1 MRSGQLLG
9 DVISAAERDDLRR
22 LAGVLELPPPA
33 DTLVHAVTRV
43 LTAAVRAGGLVSLEL
58 QAAELPMLSTRV
70 VGATAERV
78 ARLELWLA
86 TAERCTW
93 HEGLTLIAAAADA
106 RTVRRAVVA
115 DALTI
120 LEELVVGDRRRAEAE
135 LLADHA
141 MDLAGVDALTQLG
154 NRRTWRRALDDEA
167 ARAVRYDA
175 ETTIAVIDLDGLKRI
190 NDSQGHAAGDAH
202 LLNAARAVK
211 AASRNVDVVCR
222 LGGDEFAVLAPET
235 GAEGARR
242 LASRLLQAL
251 GEAGV
256 QASIGVATRHDG
268 DLEQAWRDADSD
280 MYEHKRRRAL
290 V

>member
-1 MRSGQLLG
+1 MG

-22 LAGVLELPPPA
+22 LAGVLTLPPPTE
-33 DTLVHAVTRV
+33 TLVLAVTRV
-43 LTAAVRAGGLVSLEL
+43 LTAALRAGGLVSLEL
-58 QAAELPMLSTRV
+58 QVAELPTLSTRV
-70 VGATAERV
+70 VPAAAVRAG
-78 ARLELWLA
+78 RLDAWVESI
-86 TAERCTW
+86 ERCTW
-93 HEGLTLIAAAADA
+93 HEGMLLIAVAPDSRA
-106 RTVRRAVVA
+106 VRRAVVA
-115 DALTI
+115 DALSI

-141 MDLAGVDALTQLG
+141 MDLAGVDSHTQLG

-175 ETTIAVIDLDGLKRI
+175 ETTIAVIDLDGLKQI
-190 NDSQGHAAGDAH
+190 NDSLGHAAGDVH
-202 LLNAARAVK
+202 LLSAARAVK

-235 GAEGARR
+235 GEEGARR

-256 QASIGVATRHDG
+256 QASIGVATRRDG
-268 DLEQAWRDADSD
+268 DLEQAWRDADID

>member
-1 MRSGQLLG
+1 MG

-58 QAAELPMLSTRV
+58 QASQLPVLCTRV
-70 VGATAERV
+70 VGATAERTG
-78 ARLELWLA
+78 RLELWIEN
-86 TAERCTW
+86 AERCTW
-93 HEGLTLIAAAADA
+93 HDGLMVVAVAPDS
-106 RTVRRAVVA
+106 RPVRREVVA
-115 DALTI
+115 DALGI

-141 MDLAGVDALTQLG
+141 MDLAGVDAHTQLG

-167 ARAVRYDA
+167 ARAVRYAA
-175 ETTIAVIDLDGLKRI
+175 ETTVAVIDLDGLKRI

-235 GAEGARR
+235 GALGASR
-242 LASRLLQAL
+242 LASRLLHAL

-256 QASIGVATRHDG
+256 QASIGVATRRDG

>member
-1 MRSGQLLG
+1 MG

-22 LAGVLELPPPA
+22 LAGVLTLPPP
-33 DTLVHAVTRV
+33 TETVGHAVTRV
-43 LTAAVRAGGLVSLEL
+43 LTAALRAGGLVSLEL
-58 QAAELPMLSTRV
+58 QVVELPPLSTRV
-70 VGATAERV
+70 VAPSAARAER
-78 ARLELWLA
+78 LEAWME
-86 TAERCTW
+86 TADRCTW
-93 HEGLTLIAAAADA
+93 HEGMLLIAVAPDA
-106 RTVRRAVVA
+106 RPVRRAVVA
-115 DALTI
+115 DALSI

-141 MDLAGVDALTQLG
+141 MDLAGIDSHTQLG

-235 GAEGARR
+235 GADGARR
-242 LASRLLQAL
+242 LATRLLHAL

-256 QASIGVATRHDG
+256 QASIGVATRRDG

>member
-1 MRSGQLLG
+1 MG
-9 DVISAAERDDLRR
+9 DVISAAEREDLRR
-22 LAGVLELPPPA
+22 LAGTLELPPPP
-33 DTLVHAVTRV
+33 DTLVTAVTRV

-58 QAAELPMLSTRV
+58 QAAPLPVLSTRV
-70 VGATAERV
+70 VATAART
-78 ARLELWLA
+78 ARLEAWVE
-86 TAERCTW
+86 TAARCTW
-93 HEGLTLIAAAADA
+93 HDGLLLIAVATDG
-106 RTVRRAVVA
+106 RTVRRTVVA
-115 DALTI
+115 DALSI

-141 MDLAGVDALTQLG
+141 MDLAGVDAHTQLG

-175 ETTIAVIDLDGLKRI
+175 ETTVAVIDLDGLKRI
-190 NDSQGHAAGDAH
+190 NDTLGHAAGDAH

-235 GAEGARR
+235 GAQGASR
-242 LASRLLQAL
+242 LASRLLHAL

>member
-1 MRSGQLLG
+1 M
-9 DVISAAERDDLRR
+9 VA
-22 LAGVLELPPPA
+22 
-33 DTLVHAVTRV
+33 TTRV
-43 LTAAVRAGGLVSLEL
+43 LTAALRAGGLISLEL
-58 QAAELPMLSTRV
+58 QVPGLPALSSRV
-70 VGATAERV
+70 VGLSDV
-78 ARLELWLA
+78 GSGRLELWV
-86 TAERCTW
+86 ERTGPCTW
-93 HEGLTLIAAAADA
+93 HEGVVLIAVAPDS
-106 RTVRRAVVA
+106 RRARRSAVS
-115 DALTI
+115 DALGV

-135 LLADHA
+135 VLADQA
-141 MDLAGVDALTQLG
+141 MDLAGVDSLTQLG

-190 NDSQGHAAGDAH
+190 NDTHGHAAGDAH

-235 GAEGARR
+235 GRVGAGR
-242 LASRLLQAL
+242 LATRLLHAM

-256 QASIGVATRHDG
+256 QASIGVATRKDG
-268 DLEQAWRDADSD
+268 DLEQAWRDADGD